1 MLNTKIKKNEKK
13 VSQWINQVFKVNVVS
28 LHNLLLITFFRMN
41 GFTTAILKDH
51 SQYWVVDTDSID
63 RQGRLISNGN
73 AGMFKYFDVNP
84 SKVSR

>member
-13 VSQWINQVFKVNVVS
+13 VSQWIKQVFKVNVVN
-28 LHNLLLITFFRMN
+28 LHNLLGALFRMN
-41 GFTTAILKDH
+41 GFTTAISKDD
-51 SQYWVVDTDSID
+51 SQCWVVATDSID

-84 SKVSR
+84 SIVSS